1 MPHKVTTCC
10 YCGTRAALVL
20 SGTTRHELACGS
32 CGAPLH
38 VIKKLRSDSKTGQE
52 RREAPVQ
59 AVHHTKPVKQKHKKK
74 QKQFQKIEEQVNK
87 LQEEKSKI
95 EEQLAKPEF
104 YADKEKF
111 LKLDVEYKAL
121 TQEIEIQTK
130 EYNKLFEELIHLE
143 QQIG

>member
-38 VIKKLRSDSKTGQE
+38 VIKKLRSDSKTGRE

-59 AVHHTKPVKQKHKKK
+59 AVHHIKPAKPKHKKK
-74 QKQFQKIEEQVNK
+74 QKRK
-87 LQEEKSKI
+87 KS
-95 EEQLAKPEF
+95 LSA
-104 YADKEKF
+104 
-111 LKLDVEYKAL
+111 
-121 TQEIEIQTK
+121 
-130 EYNKLFEELIHLE
+130 KLFEEAFDVLDDLFD
-143 QQIG
+143 